1 MAKEEFKVM
10 TECSNC
16 PVTILAGMM
25 KKDASGNGWVCPDCY
40 ETVDHPLYSR
50 TETR

>member
-25 KKDASGNGWVCPDCY
+25 KPDGNGGHICPDCY
-40 ETVDHPLYSR
+40 
-50 TETR
+50 